1 MRSAARL
8 RKLADAGLAPA
19 RYAKVIQ
26 TEGRNPLLQVLKTAA
41 AAAIAWTVGLIL
53 LPGQLPVFAAVAAII
68 VVQPSV
74 NQTFA
79 KGLERTVGVIAGV
92 VVASLTQLALGDSA
106 WVVLIAIV
114 VSLMVG
120 WALRF
125 SQTTTVQ
132 IPISAMLVLAI
143 GAQTPGYAVERILET
158 ILGALIAIVINVVV
172 VPPVR
177 IQPAH
182 DAVIALGR
190 EVANSLD
197 DIARLIETPSTSA
210 ERMGALVEARLLT
223 AMLAKAR
230 AAVTAGE
237 ESLRFNPRG
246 GAHQRLLETDEALL
260 TTLQVLVSRVPGMV
274 RAINDHY
281 DETLHTEP
289 TAAGLGTELRRAS
302 HDLRLVVE
310 GSGLP
315 GVEPLPVEDDVPA
328 LTSQLRV
335 LRPSQTHWVL
345 IGSLMED
352 LRRVHEVI
360 VDAMPDREADSDTQ
374 P

>member
-1 MRSAARL
+1 M

-19 RYAKVIQ
+19 RYARVIQ
-26 TEGRNPLLQVLKTAA
+26 TEGRSPLLQVLKTAA
-41 AAAIAWTVGLIL
+41 AAVIAWTVGLLL

-79 KGLERTVGVIAGV
+79 KGLERTFGVIAGV
-92 VVASLTQLALGDSA
+92 VVASVTQLVLGDSG

-114 VSLMVG
+114 VSLLVG
-120 WALRF
+120 WALRL
-125 SQTTTVQ
+125 SQATTVQ

-143 GAQTPGYAVERILET
+143 GAQTPGYAIERILET

-177 IQPAH
+177 LQPAH

-197 DIARLIETPSTSA
+197 DIARLIESPSTAA
-210 ERMGALVEARLLT
+210 ERTGVLVEARLLT
-223 AMLAKAR
+223 AMLSKAR

-237 ESLRFNPRG
+237 ESLRFNPRS
-246 GAHQRLLETDEALL
+246 GAHRRLLETDEGLL
-260 TTLQVLVSRVPGMV
+260 VTLQVLVSRVPGMV

-281 DETLHTEP
+281 DDSLHAEP
-289 TAAGLGTELRRAS
+289 TTAGLGTELRRSA
-302 HDLRLVVE
+302 HDLRLVLA

-315 GVEPLPVEDDVPA
+315 GVEPLPLTDELPA

-352 LRRVHEVI
+352 VRRVHEVI
-360 VDAMPDREADSDTQ
+360 VDAMPEHAQDADTY